1 MNIKKYGKRLIEIIS
16 ENSKTESCVIA
27 WTKNVPAL

>member
-27 WTKNVPAL
+27 WDDV